1 MMRIP
6 HFMDQDDY
14 LQNPLLKRF
23 LREHNI
29 GHNENRADYLKAIEE
44 YANENNE
51 HEKEV
56 KSWLL
61 GIAKE
66 GSKDICYRK
75 IYGVE
80 AKHHDPV
87 VVENQIKE
95 AFPDCPRKNLLEYH
109 NTGESVMID
118 YEIVLDDSGE
128 VVKVEFTYSQLFLYG
143 NVNELGGKTVF
154 PVFIEL
160 YLNQGFIVSR
170 AKPKSTLYLYD
181 ENNAFLINDRRVDTM
196 EHAMKLVDDIASV
209 FSFRVEKDSRRA
221 QNEVAKML
229 YNVYQKFS
237 FTPEDV
243 ERQVVSQED
252 LLKQFVNDL
261 FCNLHLDSR
270 NKEKA
275 LLDAKILAEK
285 FISINGD
292 NEEEFKKDRDAYLI
306 KISSDDELALTK
318 IDTSSQKTVPLQC
331 TEAFFDGKKS
341 VMSSKK
347 CKRLHLVFKRKDTK
361 YFPSSNQLVVQM
373 GFYKNYGYV
382 KTMQY
387 AEEADIQNVLQAVF
401 ENY

>member
-1 MMRIP
+1 MIKIP
-6 HFMDQDDY
+6 NFLNQDDY

-23 LREHNI
+23 LRDHNI
-29 GHNENRADYLKAIEE
+29 GHNENRADLLNAIEE
-44 YANENNE
+44 YANESEENAE
-51 HEKEV
+51 EV
-56 KSWLL
+56 TNWLL
-61 GIAKE
+61 GVAKE

-80 AKHHDPV
+80 EKHHDTV
-87 VVENQIKE
+87 VIENQIKE
-95 AFPDCPRKNLLEYH
+95 AFPNCPKKNSLEYH

-170 AKPKSTLYLYD
+170 AKSKSTLYRYN
-181 ENNAFLINDRRVDTM
+181 ENNAFLINDNRIDTM
-196 EHAMKLVDDIASV
+196 EHAMKLVDDVADV
-209 FSFRVEKDSRRA
+209 FGFRVEKDSRRA
-221 QNEVAKML
+221 QNEVSKML

-237 FTPEDV
+237 FTPVDV
-243 ERQVVSQED
+243 AKQVASQDD

-261 FCNLHLDSR
+261 FSNLHLDSR

-275 LLDAKILAEK
+275 LLDAKIFAEK

-347 CKRLHLVFKRKDTK
+347 CKRLHLVFKRRETK